1 MRYENRMNRRVESVD
16 HITCIVRTL
25 FSYCWTLCQQMRQS
39 WAQAFCTF
47 VFLHFNRDAEPK
59 AWPPTGS
66 CDSDLKQICRL
77 NLTLKVPGG
86 KHKVLEVI
94 KSKTKMSWRKSTP
107 RTTTKATAPFFIVM
121 SQLVT
126 TSSACGQTRLQ
137 AQITCLK
144 FQERAHSRRLFLFFF
159 TYRSFGHLFLTCI

>member
-1 MRYENRMNRRVESVD
+1 MNRRVESAD

-25 FSYCWTLCQQMRQS
+25 FSYCWALCQQVCES
-39 WAQAFCTF
+39 WIKHFALLYFC
-47 VFLHFNRDAEPK
+47 HFNRDAEPK

-66 CDSDLKQICRL
+66 CGSDLKQICRL

-86 KHKVLEVI
+86 KRKMLEVS
-94 KSKTKMSWRKSTP
+94 KSKTTISWRKSIP
-107 RTTTKATAPFFIVM
+107 RTTTKATAPSFIVM

-137 AQITCLK
+137 VQITCLK
-144 FQERAHSRRLFLFFF
+144 VSGARAFPSFVLPFFF
-159 TYRSFGHLFLTCI
+159 TYRSFGELFLTCI